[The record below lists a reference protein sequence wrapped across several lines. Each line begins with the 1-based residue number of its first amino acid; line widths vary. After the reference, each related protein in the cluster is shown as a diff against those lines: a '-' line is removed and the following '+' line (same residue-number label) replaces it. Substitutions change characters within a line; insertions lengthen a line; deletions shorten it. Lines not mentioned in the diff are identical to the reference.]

1 MKINSIPREYIFR
14 GQKFNQQDV
23 QIIKEIAEKYQNE
36 NKTKIIKVVC
46 ETFNWKQPNGL
57 LKDMACR
64 EILYRMNKKGL
75 ISLPPTHP
83 GYYKRRKRT
92 FWKEMTELAISEE
105 VLKEV
110 NFDNLRLKMVRWT
123 EQEKL
128 WNYLIDKYH
137 YLGYK
142 TPVGHF
148 LKYLVYCENKIIGC
162 IGFADGVLKLNIRD
176 KWVGWSVEQKEKN
189 LKSVIN
195 NNRFLILP
203 FVKVKNLAS
212 KVLSIAVKEVVK
224 DWEYIYKY
232 RPVLIET
239 FVDIVKYLGTC
250 YKAAN
255 WIYLGKTIGKGRC
268 GMKYYV
274 HNQPKAVYA
283 YPLCKNYLTL
293 LKCKC

>member
-105 VLKEV
+105 VIREV

-189 LKSVIN
+189 LKSIIN

-239 FVDIVKYLGTC
+239 FVDIGKYLGTC

-283 YPLCKNYLTL
+283 YPLCKDYLNL